1 MTANMNQWF
10 EGYDEYQEYLQTAG
24 KSNHTSRAYL
34 LDLQSF
40 AAWFRTSNGEDI
52 SPRAVD
58 PRDITEYRGYLL
70 RTGVSPATVNRRLI
84 SLRRFFKWAH
94 HQKLVDESPFEMLE
108 RVYVRE
114 QGQQEVAPRW
124 LDANEQLALLRA
136 VRKGSQTDQTGQ
148 AGKHTGAKQGSD
160 NGSDKGG
167 GSEEGDDNT
176 SGISSI
182 SSAIRDLAVIQTLLG
197 TGLRISELANLRL
210 EDVEVFERKGLVRV
224 REGKGGKSRVV
235 PLDNQTRSALL
246 RYIEKRKKQLQ
257 LPEQMPEQQLSRRK
271 RPSGN
276 SSRPKTQQPEG
287 PLFVG
292 QRGPLNVRGIDYL
305 VRKYAYQARI
315 ENCTAHTLRHTF
327 AKNLVDAGIP
337 LDQVATLLGHESLD
351 TTRIYTRP
359 SLRDLE
365 KAVRKA
371 AGEITK

>member
-1 MTANMNQWF
+1 MTANMNHRF
-10 EGYDEYQEYLQTAG
+10 EGYDEYREYLQTAG
-24 KSNHTSRAYL
+24 KSNHTTRAYL

-136 VRKGSQTDQTGQ
+136 VRKGSQTEQIGQSGQ
-148 AGKHTGAKQGSD
+148 AGKHTGANQGSD
-160 NGSDKGG
+160 NGG
-167 GSEEGDDNT
+167 GSERGDDNT
-176 SGISSI
+176 GSNI

-197 TGLRISELANLRL
+197 TGLRISELANLRI
-210 EDVEVFERKGLVRV
+210 EDVEVTERKGLVRV

-235 PLDNQTRSALL
+235 PLDNRTRSALL
-246 RYIEKRKKQLQ
+246 RYIEKRKKQLR
-257 LPEQMPEQQLSRRK
+257 LPEQMPEQQLSGRK

-276 SSRPKTQQPEG
+276 SSKARSQQPKG

-292 QRGPLNVRGIDYL
+292 QRGPLNERGIDYL
-305 VRKYAYQARI
+305 VRKYAYQARL

-371 AGEITK
+371 AGEITR